1 MDKSLA
7 IEGPSAG
14 DITTS
19 QFAGTTIAD
28 YTELVSKHFR
38 QYPVLYVDLK
48 VPSRTYRF
56 NLKDV
61 QGTTYE
67 EMLILFD
74 TIVLEVY
81 AVYSDLL
88 DGNFCKQLREP
99 GALKRWRDFALNMI
113 TFELRNV
120 FQKSVMVLI
129 DEYDSPMHSAIEH
142 GYVTLVRSAILLY
155 SLFRAK
161 YSVHCSRLANAIA

>member
-1 MDKSLA
+1 
-7 IEGPSAG
+7 
-14 DITTS
+14 
-19 QFAGTTIAD
+19 
-28 YTELVSKHFR
+28 
-38 QYPVLYVDLK
+38 
-48 VPSRTYRF
+48 
-56 NLKDV
+56 
-61 QGTTYE
+61 
-67 EMLILFD
+67 MLILFD

-99 GALKRWRDFALNMI
+99 GALKQWRDFVLNMI

-142 GYVTLVRSAILLY
+142 GYVILVRSAILLY